1 MLSIRNA
8 KTPTLVIHSQR
19 DYRLDVSEGLQ
30 LFTAL
35 QRLNVPSKMLY
46 FPDEGHWV
54 LKPQNSK
61 LWYETVG
68 DWCDQW
74 TKTNVYALTGY
85 ESPVMPVAKAKTK
98 APDARTGQSRPE
110 EMEEKQTLPAA
121 VAAPPPAASAPE
133 RTPAPVVREAPAGR
147 SRKSTPEPTPKALD
161 SHATFEIAISA
172 DGDNEVQVGA
182 DARINITLKN
192 LADHQILF
200 GHRPGTNNPEFSFLI
215 VVRNAA
221 GRVVEETA
229 YGRETRQHQQTEDRT
244 VDYVQPGQSVT
255 QTAHLTRLVNLGRPG
270 VYTVKVSRK
279 DPETQAVVESNEITL
294 NVVP

>member
-1 MLSIRNA
+1 M
-8 KTPTLVIHSQR
+8 
-19 DYRLDVSEGLQ
+19 
-30 LFTAL
+30 
-35 QRLNVPSKMLY
+35 
-46 FPDEGHWV
+46 
-54 LKPQNSK
+54 
-61 LWYETVG
+61 
-68 DWCDQW
+68 
-74 TKTNVYALTGY
+74 
-85 ESPVMPVAKAKTK
+85 
-98 APDARTGQSRPE
+98 
-110 EMEEKQTLPAA
+110 
-121 VAAPPPAASAPE
+121 
-133 RTPAPVVREAPAGR
+133 VREAPCGYDSIER
-147 SRKSTPEPTPKALD
+147 SAPEGATPKASD

-182 DARINITLKN
+182 DARIVITLKN

-229 YGRETRQHQQTEDRT
+229 YGREARQHQQTEGRT

-255 QTAHLTRLVNLGRPG
+255 QTAHLARLVNLSRPG
-270 VYTVKVSRK
+270 EYTVKVSRK